1 VDGAAAV
8 ETKKKVSEPGAC
20 RRWCAA
26 VGTPLPHRR
35 RISVDGGGGAQGRVR
50 VQGFEGGRGIG
61 RRHPRGGRGRW
72 RTGGGAVG
80 GWRVGPEGAK
90 PLEEDR

>member
-50 VQGFEGGRGIG
+50 VQGFEGGGGLVADILEEVGGGGGPVAGRWAGGGWG
-61 RRHPRGGRGRW
+61 RRGRSH
-72 RTGGGAVG
+72 
-80 GWRVGPEGAK
+80 
-90 PLEEDR
+90 